1 MNADWAADAALEGQ
15 MLAMTDWT
23 CVAFLLAQ
31 MAPRFA
37 GSGSVLTA
45 ASRQAGGMARTDVM
59 DSARLV
65 KMNADFIVGICG
77 VVDYVEMTFP
87 PAVAWNGYRR
97 SEGCWASRE
106 RYC

>member
-1 MNADWAADAALEGQ
+1 MAILLQTGVPAAEHVLMKADWAAAAALEGQ

-31 MAPRFA
+31 MAPRSA

-45 ASRQAGGMARTDVM
+45 ASRQAGGIARTDVM

-65 KMNADFIVGICG
+65 KMNADFIIEDCY
-77 VVDYVEMTFP
+77 VV
-87 PAVAWNGYRR
+87 
-97 SEGCWASRE
+97 
-106 RYC
+106 